1 LTADGI
7 SKIVRD
13 RLRQLPFNIRK
24 IHVLARI
31 SRDEAVFVIRD
42 EGQGFEVDRFTPLV
56 IDDECSPP
64 ANRGLALMH
73 SFMDAVFYNETG
85 NEVTLVKRRN
95 AA

>member
-1 LTADGI
+1 M
-7 SKIVRD
+7 
-13 RLRQLPFNIRK
+13 QLPYNIRR

-42 EGQGFEVDRFTPLV
+42 EGRGFEVDRFTPLV
-56 IDDECSPP
+56 IDEEVARP
-64 ANRGLALMH
+64 ANRGLALMY
-73 SFMDAVFYNETG
+73 SFMDSVFYNDAG